1 MAGADPI
8 GGELKMIRSFVVTA
22 SLAASLL
29 ATTVLAQ
36 TESVS
41 FELTNNTGFTLTRIY
56 LSLPSSNSWEED
68 ILGDEVV
75 ESGETVVVSVD
86 DGLEACEYDIR
97 YDFSDGDSLIEK
109 AVDMCEIDGSEYSI
123 G

>member
-1 MAGADPI
+1 
-8 GGELKMIRSFVVTA
+8 MIRSFVATA
-22 SLAASLL
+22 CLAASLL
-29 ATTVLAQ
+29 ATSVSAQ

-41 FELTNNTGFTLTRIY
+41 FELTNNTGFTLTHIY

-75 ESGETVVVSVD
+75 ENGETVVVSVD